1 MLCIIDKTT
10 DPYWNLAA
18 EEYLLKS
25 CSESI
30 FRLWRNAPSIIV
42 GRYQNALAEVNAEY
56 VREHDIPVVRRLTG
70 GGAVFHDLG
79 NINFTFIDNRRE
91 GEDTAAMFARFTAPI
106 VEALRSLGVNAC
118 LSGRNDLVID
128 GLKFSGN
135 AICLHND
142 RVLQH
147 GTLLFSSSMNSLADA
162 LRTRPEKF
170 IGKSVQSNRSRVTNI
185 SGHLP
190 ADHQMDVEGFMEFLK
205 GYIVGTQ
212 GADICQYTYTE
223 EDMRAIEYLCST
235 RYMTG
240 QWNFGQSPKYT
251 FSNTFRLPC
260 GLFDINLQIQ
270 EGVIADCHIQGD
282 YFFLRPTEDITTA
295 LRGIPHNYEAILSV
309 LSKFPMREYFGANI
323 SGELAAGML

>member
-18 EEYLLKS
+18 EEYLLKFR
-25 CSESI
+25 SESV

-42 GRYQNALAEVNAEY
+42 GRYQNALAEVNLEY

-70 GGAVFHDLG
+70 GGAVFHDFG

-91 GEDTAAMFARFTAPI
+91 GEDAAAMFARFTAPI
-106 VEALRSLGVNAC
+106 VEALRSLGVNAR
-118 LSGRNDLVID
+118 LSGRNDLEID

-135 AICLHND
+135 AICLHNH

-170 IGKSVQSNRSRVTNI
+170 VGKSVQSNRSRVTNI
-185 SGHLP
+185 SEHLP
-190 ADHQMDVEGFMEFLK
+190 QGHKISVEDF
-205 GYIVGTQ
+205 
-212 GADICQYTYTE
+212 
-223 EDMRAIEYLCST
+223 IEYLREFVT
-235 RYMTG
+235 KGAERYQYTKEDLEQIEYLRESRYATG
-240 QWNFGQSPKYT
+240 QWNFGKSPKYA

-260 GLFDINLQIQ
+260 GLFDISLQVR
-270 EGVIADCHIQGD
+270 EGVISECNIQGD
-282 YFFLRPTEDITTA
+282 YFFLRPTEEVCAA
-295 LRGIPHNYEAILSV
+295 LCGTPHDYDSILSV
-309 LSKFPMREYFGANI
+309 LSGFPLCDYFGADI
-323 SGELAAGML
+323 AKELASNML

>member
-25 CSESI
+25 CSEGV
-30 FRLWRNAPSIIV
+30 FRLWRNAPSIII
-42 GRYQNALAEVNAEY
+42 GRYQNALAEVNVGY
-56 VREHDIPVVRRLTG
+56 VREHGIPVVRRLTG

-79 NINFTFIDNRRE
+79 NINFTFIGNRRD

-118 LSGRNDLVID
+118 LSGRNDLLID

-162 LRTRPEKF
+162 LRTREEKF

-185 SGHLP
+185 SEHLP
-190 ADHQMDVEGFMEFLK
+190 AEHRMDVEGFVEFLK
-205 GYIVGTQ
+205 EYIAGTYDAQ
-212 GADICQYTYTE
+212 MQQYTYSE
-223 EDMRAIEYLCST
+223 EDLRAIEQLRQSRYST
-235 RYMTG
+235 EE
-240 QWNFGQSPKYT
+240 WNYGKSPKYT

-260 GLFDINLQIQ
+260 GLFDVSMQVSG
-270 EGVIADCHIQGD
+270 GVIEDCHIQGD
-282 YFFLRPTEDITTA
+282 YFFLRPTEDITSA
-295 LRGIPHNYEAILSV
+295 LRGTPHNYGAILAV
-309 LSKFPMREYFGANI
+309 LSKFSMKDYFGAEI
-323 SGELAAGML
+323 SEELAASLL